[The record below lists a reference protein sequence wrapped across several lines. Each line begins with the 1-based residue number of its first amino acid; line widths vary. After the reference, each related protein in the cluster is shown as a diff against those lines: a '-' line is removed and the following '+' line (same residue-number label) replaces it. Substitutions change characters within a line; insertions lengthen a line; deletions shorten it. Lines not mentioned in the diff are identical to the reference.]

1 MSEEEPV
8 KPPEVTPPTETTWQQ
23 GGPTL
28 SERQIIALESI
39 AGCLRRIAT
48 ALEEPSMLAKLFGR

>member
-1 MSEEEPV
+1 MSDEPV
-8 KPPEVTPPTETTWQQ
+8 KPPEATPQTATAWQQ
-23 GGPTL
+23 AGPSL